1 MLTEHSAHFIMEY
14 NMTSTNRILEAL
26 MSGEELTTKQISARF
41 GVVSAR
47 GAIHTLR
54 SEGFPIYLNK
64 HTDTKGRVT
73 NKYRLGKASRKVVA
87 AGYAALG
94 AEAFSR

>member
-1 MLTEHSAHFIMEY
+1 
-14 NMTSTNRILEAL
+14 MTNTSRILEAL
-26 MSGEELTTKQISARF
+26 MSGEELTGKQISARF
-41 GVVSAR
+41 GIANAR
-47 GAIHTLR
+47 SAIHTLR

-73 NKYRLGKASRKVVA
+73 QKYRLGKASRKVVA

-94 AEAFSR
+94 AEAFA

>member
-1 MLTEHSAHFIMEY
+1 
-14 NMTSTNRILEAL
+14 MTNTTRILEAFQA
-26 MSGEELTTKQISARF
+26 GEELTGKQISARF
-41 GVVSAR
+41 GIANAR
-47 GAIHTLR
+47 SAIHTLR

-64 HTDTKGRVT
+64 HTDSKGRVT

-94 AEAFSR
+94 AEAFA